1 MSKNG
6 TNRETTALKTKGMNI
21 KTKFILSILP
31 IIVVLLV
38 ILTIITTSISRSII
52 TGRVNSEMG
61 AILGQYT
68 NEIAGELDEIKA
80 EADTLSYF
88 VASTCGSAS
97 VDEYKQALSTIVK
110 NNHMVLGS
118 GLWFEPYVFDKN
130 SEYYGPYWYK
140 NVDANGAWDKGE
152 LIECWDYS
160 NAEYDYFTQEYYTNA
175 KALPAA
181 SITDPYY
188 DETSGLVMAT
198 CSAPIKNAAGEYLG
212 CVTVD
217 VMLTS
222 VNEKLASI
230 RVGNTGTVWLIDGAG
245 NYVYHPAFENAAAD
259 GLNISSS
266 TELGKYMSEIQ
277 TKDTGTGDF
286 SYDGAKRLLYWESV
300 PDMTWKM
307 GLTIENGELF
317 AQVNS
322 LIIISAVMCIVIILL
337 CGAVIFLQANS
348 ISKAVSVIAAALEKL
363 SNGEFAKVRE
373 NKERT
378 DEFGI
383 MIDSTNSVVDTL
395 STTVTSIKNLAS
407 RVADS
412 AKELAG
418 TSEQISHTA
427 DDVSIAVQEIA
438 QGATQQADEVSGAST
453 SAGVV
458 GDAVGAITTTVANI
472 STAAG
477 EMSEASKASSDSIN
491 NLAKASEVTSSKIDD
506 ITATIDATKEA
517 VNRIHEKV
525 EGITAIASQTNLLS
539 LNASIE
545 AARAG
550 EAGRGFAVVAEE
562 IGHLAE
568 DSASMANE
576 IRAEMDTL
584 LKQSDAAVGA
594 VREVKESNISTQNA
608 LTETLDS
615 IDSMIRDIE
624 KTVEDIAVIEKE
636 TDDCGTAKN
645 SVVDTLS
652 ALSAI
657 SEENAASCEE
667 TGASMQELNATVN
680 TLAQSAKELQFIAEK
695 LNEDMQFFKI

>member
-1 MSKNG
+1 
-6 TNRETTALKTKGMNI
+6 
-21 KTKFILSILP
+21 
-31 IIVVLLV
+31 
-38 ILTIITTSISRSII
+38 
-52 TGRVNSEMG
+52 
-61 AILGQYT
+61 
-68 NEIAGELDEIKA
+68 
-80 EADTLSYF
+80 
-88 VASTCGSAS
+88 
-97 VDEYKQALSTIVK
+97 
-110 NNHMVLGS
+110 
-118 GLWFEPYVFDKN
+118 
-130 SEYYGPYWYK
+130 
-140 NVDANGAWDKGE
+140 
-152 LIECWDYS
+152 
-160 NAEYDYFTQEYYTNA
+160 
-175 KALPAA
+175 
-181 SITDPYY
+181 
-188 DETSGLVMAT
+188 
-198 CSAPIKNAAGEYLG
+198 
-212 CVTVD
+212 
-217 VMLTS
+217 
-222 VNEKLASI
+222 
-230 RVGNTGTVWLIDGAG
+230 
-245 NYVYHPAFENAAAD
+245 
-259 GLNISSS
+259 
-266 TELGKYMSEIQ
+266 
-277 TKDTGTGDF
+277 
-286 SYDGAKRLLYWESV
+286 
-300 PDMTWKM
+300 MTWKM

-322 LIIISAVMCIVIILL
+322 LVIISAVMCIVIILL

-363 SNGEFAKVRE
+363 STGEFAKVRE

-383 MIDSTNSVVDTL
+383 MIDSTNSVIDTL

-458 GDAVGAITTTVANI
+458 GEAVGAITTTVANI

-477 EMSEASKASSDSIN
+477 EMSDASKASSESIN

-615 IDSMIRDIE
+615 IDSMIKDIE

-680 TLAQSAKELQFIAEK
+680 TLAQSAKELQHIAER